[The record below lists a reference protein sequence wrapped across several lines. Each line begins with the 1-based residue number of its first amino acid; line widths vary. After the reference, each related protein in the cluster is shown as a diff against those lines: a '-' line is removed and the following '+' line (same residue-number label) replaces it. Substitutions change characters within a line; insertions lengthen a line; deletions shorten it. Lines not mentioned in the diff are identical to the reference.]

1 MMEVNRFTFQP
12 MLKSI
17 LEDISTAH
25 FIALDFEFSG
35 IHKQAYRAK
44 KPQNSGKQTLQER
57 YLETKAAA
65 ELYQILQVGL
75 TCVVED
81 LENGSYELKPYNFN
95 LSPLMT
101 EKGLEIDRDIILQGS
116 GEL

>member
-1 MMEVNRFTFQP
+1 MEINRFTFQP
-12 MLKSI
+12 MLKS
-17 LEDISTAH
+17 LLVDISTAH

-35 IHKQAYRAK
+35 IHKQAHRSTK
-44 KPQNSGKQTLQER
+44 TPNSGKQTLQER

-65 ELYQILQVGL
+65 ETYQVLQVGL
-75 TCVVED
+75 TFVFED
-81 LENGSYELKPYNFN
+81 LERGSYEVKPYNFN

-101 EKGLEIDRDIILQGS
+101 EKGFEIDRDIVLQGS